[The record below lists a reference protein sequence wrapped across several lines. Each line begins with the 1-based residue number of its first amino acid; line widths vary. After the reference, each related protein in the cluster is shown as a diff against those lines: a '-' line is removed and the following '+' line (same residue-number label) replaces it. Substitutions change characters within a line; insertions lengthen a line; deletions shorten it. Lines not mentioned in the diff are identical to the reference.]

1 MQIAA
6 MVDRCTV
13 EPSGHDL
20 TNRLQD
26 IQPGAPQRITRRGS
40 LNAFIAGQD
49 QLSRAPWAP
58 SRGAAR

>member
-6 MVDRCTV
+6 IADCCTL

-20 TNRLQD
+20 TSKLQD
-26 IQPGAPQRITRRGS
+26 MTPEAPQRITRHDR
-40 LNAFIAGQD
+40 LNAVIAGQE
-49 QLSRAPWAP
+49 QQSRARWAP